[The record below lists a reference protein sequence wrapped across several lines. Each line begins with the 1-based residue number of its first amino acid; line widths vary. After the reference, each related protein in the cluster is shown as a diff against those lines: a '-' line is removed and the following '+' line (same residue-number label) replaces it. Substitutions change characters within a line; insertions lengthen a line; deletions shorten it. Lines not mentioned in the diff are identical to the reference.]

1 MHNFKYIPNVVDTDF
16 FTPLV
21 KKSNTKKFTF
31 LNVGH
36 LDIKK
41 NQLGLI
47 KAFKKSFFGQNSFQ
61 LKIVGDGS
69 ELKNLSDFIRNEKLD
84 LQVHL
89 LGKKNRNEVKF
100 EMQQADCFVLSSY
113 HETFGVV
120 LIEAMSCGL
129 PVLSTKSGGPESI
142 IKSSKLG
149 KLCDLKDLDIEM
161 LKIVKSNY
169 NSDYIRKY
177 VVNNFS
183 EIPFSQSLSKIYDSC
198 VNKQKKYSN
207 A

>member
-1 MHNFKYIPNVVDTDF
+1 M
-16 FTPLV
+16 
-21 KKSNTKKFTF
+21 
-31 LNVGH
+31 
-36 LDIKK
+36 
-41 NQLGLI
+41 
-47 KAFKKSFFGQNSFQ
+47 
-61 LKIVGDGS
+61 
-69 ELKNLSDFIRNEKLD
+69 
-84 LQVHL
+84 HL

-169 NSDYIRKY
+169 NSD
-177 VVNNFS
+177 
-183 EIPFSQSLSKIYDSC
+183 
-198 VNKQKKYSN
+198 
-207 A
+207 

>member
-1 MHNFKYIPNVVDTDF
+1 MI
-16 FTPLV
+16 
-21 KKSNTKKFTF
+21 
-31 LNVGH
+31 
-36 LDIKK
+36 
-41 NQLGLI
+41 
-47 KAFKKSFFGQNSFQ
+47 
-61 LKIVGDGS
+61 
-69 ELKNLSDFIRNEKLD
+69 IRNEKLD
-84 LQVHL
+84 QQVHL

-100 EMQQADCFVLSSY
+100 EMQQADCFVLSSF